1 MKTIIAVTI
10 FVGLVLLGA
19 GFYSVETGCVP
30 KEDAASTDRN
40 PSAKSEP
47 SANLKTARIERGDLS
62 RTIKAEGT
70 VKLEQVEVGAQVT
83 GMIAAFEADPDDPK
97 KPLDCGSRVKKGMLL
112 ARIDSTIYEAQV
124 ACAKAAVQK
133 AKANLLQSQAR
144 RDQTEQEWK
153 RAEHLRL
160 VNAIADADYDGAMT
174 NYRMAVANV
183 AVWEAAVQETEA
195 GLRVSQTNLDY
206 TFIRSPCDGVIL
218 DRRVNEGQTV
228 VAAFNAPGLFLIAKD
243 SSQMQVWASV
253 DEADIGYIRPG
264 LPVHFTVSACLEKCF
279 EGRVAQI
286 RSSPTKHENTIAYTV
301 VVAADH
307 FARLLPDMTA
317 KLQFEIERHANV
329 LLIPND
335 ALRWPTTQNPEI
347 QTTVKINASARDSA
361 AEELSRARMTAKFKK
376 EQRVNR
382 RLWVRDGSL
391 LRPVDVQAGVSN
403 GLMTEITGTGVRE
416 GMEIVWGEL
425 CMQDRR

>member
-1 MKTIIAVTI
+1 MKTIIAV
-10 FVGLVLLGA
+10 VVAAGLVLLGA
-19 GFYSVETGCVP
+19 GFYAAQTAVEP
-30 KEDAASTDRN
+30 
-40 PSAKSEP
+40 P
-47 SANLKTARIERGDLS
+47 ANLRTAKIERGDLS

-97 KPLDCGSRVKKGMLL
+97 KQLDCGSRVKKGMVL
-112 ARIDSTIYEAQV
+112 ARIDPTIYQAQV
-124 ACAKAAVQK
+124 DCAEAAVLK
-133 AKANLLQSQAR
+133 TKANLLQSQAR

-153 RAEHLRL
+153 RAEKLRVL
-160 VNAIADADYDGAMT
+160 NAIADTDYDVAMT
-174 NYRMAVANV
+174 NFRMAAANV
-183 AVWEAAVQETEA
+183 AVWNAAVQETEA
-195 GLRVSQTNLDY
+195 ALRISKTNLDY
-206 TFIRSPCDGVIL
+206 TIIRSPCDGVIL

-243 SSQMQVWASV
+243 SRQMQVWASV

-264 LPVHFTVSACLEKCF
+264 LAVRFTVSACFDECF
-279 EGRVAQI
+279 QGRVAQI
-286 RSSPTKHENTIAYTV
+286 RSSPTKRQNTIAYTV

-307 FARLLPDMTA
+307 FGRLLPDMTA
-317 KLQFEIERHANV
+317 NLQFEIERHANV

-335 ALRWPTTQNPEI
+335 ALRWPTPENPEI
-347 QTTVKINASARDSA
+347 QTTAGIDALAHDSA
-361 AEELSRARMTAKFKK
+361 ASEELARARTAARFKK
-376 EQRVNR
+376 ELRVNR

-391 LRPVDVQAGVSN
+391 LRPVEVQAGVSN